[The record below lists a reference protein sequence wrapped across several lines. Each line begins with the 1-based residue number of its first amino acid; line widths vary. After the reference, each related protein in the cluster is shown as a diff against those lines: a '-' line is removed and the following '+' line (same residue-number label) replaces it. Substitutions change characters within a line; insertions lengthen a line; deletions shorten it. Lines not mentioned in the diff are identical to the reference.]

1 MNATTALSLPE
12 TIGALSSRKWL
23 MVSCGLLG
31 AVLAFALSLALPVH
45 YRAEGSL
52 VVRSQA
58 LTAPD
63 TDAAFNAAAVNEA
76 VVTTEQEVLT
86 SRGLLARVADHVVIP
101 PEMLKEWS
109 LMGTMTAAGRSIVS
123 IGGPS
128 AIRWYDDDLLTT
140 IQPKPNDP
148 VADLAERRIQFLN
161 TAIKVTTTK
170 GSSVLRISATTGDAQ
185 LSADII
191 NQLQKIY
198 TQDRVAEQTQTATL
212 IEKAL
217 RGREENTKEQIS
229 AAEDRLS
236 DVLSKPGAI
245 EANEVPGMMRDMSQ
259 LGARY
264 AEAQADLARRQ
275 SDYNTAL
282 EQRTATSGDP
292 IAFADAMGGGR
303 IPLLRQQYDNAQ
315 QEIARLPTVDPRAD
329 VSRASLRRQL
339 ARLQSQI
346 SAEANRIVEQRRSSM
361 LAAQQAVAQLDKAM
375 NAIRTKSHAE
385 VGATI
390 GLERERGAVA
400 SLWRTSDAIETRLI
414 DLAARP
420 ANPNARILTNASV
433 PTRPSFPSKSLFSLA
448 GLVLGTVAAG
458 GYTLITNRA
467 QGLRLGATQLAERLN
482 APFLGGIP
490 RLRGAANGQRR
501 LIGSGQ
507 QQEGLAGTI
516 AGVVLELE
524 KEVRKGQIRSLLVTS
539 GRSGEGKTTIAA
551 GLSRA
556 MASLGLEVLLVD
568 LDLRRPHAEA
578 MFNGP
583 GGAGMEAAS
592 VPVGSAHPLN
602 VKVDR
607 ATGVHILTPYPTAT
621 DPVTALRSDHLKEC
635 LRAARQTY
643 DVLLLDTPP
652 LLLVPDAIVAAN
664 FADAILLVTEFGR
677 TDSREIEEL
686 SRRLAQTGRPIHGV
700 IATKVE
706 WDDAA
711 AGVYMGYG

>member
-1 MNATTALSLPE
+1 MNATTALSLPD
-12 TIGALSSRKWL
+12 TLGALSGRKWRII
-23 MVSCGLLG
+23 SCGLLG

-63 TDAAFNAAAVNEA
+63 NDAAFTAAAVNEA
-76 VVTTEQEVLT
+76 VVTTEQEILT
-86 SRGLLARVADHVVIP
+86 SRGLMARVADHVVIP
-101 PEMLKEWS
+101 PEMLNGWT
-109 LMGTMTAAGRSIVS
+109 LMGALTAAGRSIAS
-123 IGGPS
+123 IGGPP
-128 AIRWYDDDLLTT
+128 ALNWFDNDVLGT
-140 IQPKPNDP
+140 ISPKPGDP
-148 VADLAERRIQFLN
+148 AADLAEKRIQYLIS
-161 TAIKVTTTK
+161 AVKVATTK
-170 GSSVLRISATTGDAQ
+170 NSSVLRLTATTGDAQ
-185 LSADII
+185 LSADIV
-191 NQLQKIY
+191 NQLQALY

-229 AAEDRLS
+229 AAEDRLT
-236 DVLSKPGAI
+236 DVLAKPGAI
-245 EANEVPGMMRDMSQ
+245 EANEVPGMMRDMSL

-264 AEAQADLARRQ
+264 AEAQADFARRQ

-282 EQRTATSGDP
+282 EQRAATKGDP

-315 QEIARLPTVDPRAD
+315 QEIARLPTLDPRAE
-329 VSRASLRRQL
+329 VSRASVHRQL
-339 ARLQSQI
+339 VRLQSQI
-346 SAEANRIVEQRRSSM
+346 TAEANRIVEQRRSSM
-361 LAAQQAVAQLDKAM
+361 LAAQQVVAQLDRTM
-375 NAIRTKSHAE
+375 NAIRNKSQSE

-420 ANPNARILTNASV
+420 ANPNSRILTHADV
-433 PTRPSFPSKSLFSLA
+433 PVRPSFPSKSLFSLA
-448 GLVLGTVAAG
+448 GLVLGTVAAAG
-458 GYTLITNRA
+458 FTLITTRA
-467 QGLRLGATQLAERLN
+467 HGLRLGATQLAERLN

-490 RLRGAANGQRR
+490 RLRGAGAGSRR
-501 LIGSGQ
+501 LIGSSQ
-507 QQEGLAGTI
+507 RQEGLAGTI

-556 MASLGLEVLLVD
+556 MASLGLDVLLVD

-578 MFNGP
+578 MFGGRDLETDTVP
-583 GGAGMEAAS
+583 GS
-592 VPVGSAHPLN
+592 SHPLN

-607 ATGVHILTPYPTAT
+607 QTGVHVLTPYPTET

-635 LRAARQTY
+635 LATARHHY